1 MPKIQKKSLINLT
14 AFRQKNGILQKQL
27 ADYLKVSRGYISLVE
42 SGRSTI
48 AKESIEKIFDN
59 PYHWNVDDLVP
70 AYTRLNAALFY
81 LNNTRN
87 EKIKSEGLPPVNFN
101 INQETK
107 SNIKYGYSEI
117 PEYLVNKWRIIAP
130 ELNPEWLLKGEGE
143 MLFAKKDKKP
153 TPIEKLEKKIDNLE
167 AEIKETKT
175 LIEQCK
181 ALIEQIPE
189 KVMQNTKRVIA

>member
-27 ADYLKVSRGYISLVE
+27 ADYLEVSRGYISLVE

-48 AKESIEKIFDN
+48 AKENIEKIFDN

-70 AYTRLNAALFY
+70 AYTRLNAALDY

-107 SNIKYGYSEI
+107 SNIKYGYSEV

-130 ELNPEWLLKGEGE
+130 ELNPEWLLNGEGE
-143 MLFAKKDKKP
+143 MLFSKNDKEP
-153 TPIEKLEKKIDNLE
+153 TPIEKLQEKIDNLE
-167 AEIKETKT
+167 VEIKETKS
-175 LIEQCK
+175 LI
-181 ALIEQIPE
+181 
-189 KVMQNTKRVIA
+189 KRVIEILG